1 MQNQIQ
7 NFERT
12 IYANYVIT
20 LSQKYVGLG
29 DQEKLQVVCE
39 LLVTVRKY
47 IMKFLKINFSI

>member
-1 MQNQIQ
+1 MQNQIH

-20 LSQKYVGLG
+20 LLQKYVGLG

>member
-29 DQEKLQVVCE
+29 DQQKLQVVCE

-47 IMKFLKINFSI
+47 IMKFLKINFPI